1 MTKKSNK
8 IFELVESNGYEDYL
22 FLGRKD
28 NGDCDIA
35 LRGKNV
41 EIAMMV
47 YKLMQDDDAFGK
59 TIVLL
64 ALEYM
69 QKNNLA
75 KVIDISG
82 NNNEAEA

>member
-8 IFELVESNGYEDYL
+8 IFEFAESNGYEDYL

-28 NGDCDIA
+28 NGECNVA
-35 LRGKNV
+35 LCGKNT

-47 YKLMQDDDAFGK
+47 YKLMQDDEAFGK
-59 TIVLL
+59 TITVL

-82 NNNEAEA
+82 NNDEAEA

>member
-1 MTKKSNK
+1 MAKKSNE
-8 IFELVESNGYEDYL
+8 IFKFAESNGYEDYL
-22 FLGRKD
+22 FFGRKD
-28 NGDCDIA
+28 NGDCTVA
-35 LRGKNV
+35 LCGNNT

-47 YKLMQDDDAFGK
+47 YKLMQDDNAFGK
-59 TIVLL
+59 TITLL